1 MGAPSSRCGQESRA
15 VDKGFLLD
23 VTLSD
28 PLQGLPPMN
37 PMVAIA
43 TWTTCGPGRGGA
55 GAVGLWEQLFGGGR
69 WRFFPLALP
78 LTLPLAR
85 LVWKCRRQPASHT
98 PYSAKYSSQTAA
110 KQRRPSA
117 CGLPSLPPL
126 PSLPSQSSVM
136 WLARLPP
143 LSNGHPPAWASLP
156 GCRKTT
162 EQLPCDTDHWL
173 RGCAAWRITRGSR
186 CGLVRSPF
194 YPGPGL
200 GVSISQR
207 GVFDMAHGSRWV
219 RGRVLPKLRTK
230 TLPLPLPLWKVA
242 GEVKTFLDGF
252 SSSGA
257 PGRCFEKARGITI
270 LENRPK

>member
-43 TWTTCGPGRGGA
+43 TWTTCGPRKGGA
-55 GAVGLWEQLFGGGR
+55 GAVGAALRGGR

-85 LVWKCRRQPASHT
+85 QNAGGSQPAIHT
-98 PYSAKYSSQTAA
+98 STKYSSQTAA

-126 PSLPSQSSVM
+126 PSLHSQSSVM

-143 LSNGHPPAWASLP
+143 LSNEHPPAWASLP

-173 RGCAAWRITRGSR
+173 RDCA
-186 CGLVRSPF
+186 
-194 YPGPGL
+194 
-200 GVSISQR
+200 
-207 GVFDMAHGSRWV
+207 
-219 RGRVLPKLRTK
+219 VL
-230 TLPLPLPLWKVA
+230 
-242 GEVKTFLDGF
+242 ENHE
-252 SSSGA
+252 GA
-257 PGRCFEKARGITI
+257 PMRPSALAILPQAWPGCLDFATKAFF
-270 LENRPK
+270 

>member
-1 MGAPSSRCGQESRA
+1 MGAPSSRCGQESRV

-55 GAVGLWEQLFGGGR
+55 GAVGAALRGR
-69 WRFFPLALP
+69 QMAL
-78 LTLPLAR
+78 LPTRTPAHTR
-85 LVWKCRRQPASHT
+85 TRTPKCRRQPASHT

-126 PSLPSQSSVM
+126 PSLPSLPSQSSVM

-143 LSNGHPPAWASLP
+143 LSNEHPPAWARLP

-207 GVFDMAHGSRWV
+207 GV
-219 RGRVLPKLRTK
+219 L
-230 TLPLPLPLWKVA
+230 
-242 GEVKTFLDGF
+242 
-252 SSSGA
+252 
-257 PGRCFEKARGITI
+257 
-270 LENRPK
+270 